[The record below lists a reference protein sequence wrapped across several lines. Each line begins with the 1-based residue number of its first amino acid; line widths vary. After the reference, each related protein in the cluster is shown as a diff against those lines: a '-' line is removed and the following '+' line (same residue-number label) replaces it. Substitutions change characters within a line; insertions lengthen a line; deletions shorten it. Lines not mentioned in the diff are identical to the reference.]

1 MRGKS
6 FLLRLL
12 LCVTLCLNGS
22 TALWASTRMA
32 LDPSH
37 MVPAN
42 AAAATHEDHAR
53 PDACGHVADCPEP
66 AVSPDAVD
74 RHAHAGDDC
83 RCGAGI
89 LAGCSCGCAY
99 PASAIAVS
107 VPFAARHVL
116 QAAAPVYVETRAP
129 LQESSTIFRPPI
141 G

>member
-6 FLLRLL
+6 ILLRLL

-22 TALWASTRMA
+22 TALWASTQMA
-32 LDPSH
+32 LDASH
-37 MVPAN
+37 MAPAKAT
-42 AAAATHEDHAR
+42 AAAHEDHSPSPA
-53 PDACGHVADCPEP
+53 DANADAEP
-66 AVSPDAVD
+66 GD
-74 RHAHAGDDC
+74 RHLHSGDDC
-83 RCGAGI
+83 RCGAGL
-89 LAGCSCGCAY
+89 LAGCACGCAY

-116 QAAAPVYVETRAP
+116 QDEAPVYIETRAP